1 QQTRENGFVCL
12 DKVMDQINPVTY
24 QELMN
29 ITTLWVDAAL
39 DLTDKNLRLMSY
51 LVNAQER
58 RWNAEEEATQQVAG

>member
-1 QQTRENGFVCL
+1 
-12 DKVMDQINPVTY
+12 
-24 QELMN
+24 MN